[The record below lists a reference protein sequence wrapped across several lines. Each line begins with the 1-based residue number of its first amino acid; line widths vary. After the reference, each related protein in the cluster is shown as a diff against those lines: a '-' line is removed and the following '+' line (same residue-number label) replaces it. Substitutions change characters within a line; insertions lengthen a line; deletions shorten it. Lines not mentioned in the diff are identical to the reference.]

1 MTAPAIQ
8 TILCVDDDPW
18 ILATAKKILE
28 VGGYRVLTTTDPL
41 QVLPLIEWEEVDM
54 VVADLAMPEVDG
66 VHLLQRVRELYPDV
80 PRILLSGTAS
90 LESALR
96 AINESEV
103 FRFLTKP
110 IEQET
115 LLRTVGEAALRRQA
129 MRQTA
134 ARERAAARRESA
146 LGKLE
151 EQHPGLGSAQLE
163 DGVHV
168 ISSDRIRQLHARLG
182 GSVLGS
188 WLEADPAADAA
199 ADAGRTT
206 PV

>member
-1 MTAPAIQ
+1 MTAPATQ

-28 VGGYRVLTTTDPL
+28 AGGYRVLTTTDPL

-66 VHLLQRVRELYPDV
+66 VQLLQRVRELYPDV
-80 PRILLSGTAS
+80 PRIVLSGTAS

-110 IEQET
+110 FEPET
-115 LLRTVGEAALRRQA
+115 LLRAASEATQRRQA
-129 MRQTA
+129 MRQTT
-134 ARERAAARRESA
+134 ARERAAASRESA
-146 LGKLE
+146 LCELE
-151 EQHPGLGSAQLE
+151 AQHPGVGSAQLE

-168 ISSDRIRQLHARLG
+168 ISSKRIRQLRAQLG
-182 GSVLGS
+182 KSVLGRL
-188 WLEADPAADAA
+188 LEADAT
-199 ADAGRTT
+199 ADAGRTN

>member
-1 MTAPAIQ
+1 MTAPATQ
-8 TILCVDDDPW
+8 TILCVDDDAW

-28 VGGYRVLTTTDPL
+28 AGGYHVLTTTDPL

-54 VVADLAMPEVDG
+54 VVADLAMPELDG

-80 PRILLSGTAS
+80 PRILLSGAAT

-96 AINESEV
+96 AINEGEV

-115 LLRTVGEAALRRQA
+115 LIRTVNEAAQRRQA

-134 ARERAAARRESA
+134 ARERAAARREAA
-146 LGKLE
+146 LRELE
-151 EQHPGLGSAQLE
+151 EQHPGVGSVQLE

-168 ISSDRIRQLHARLG
+168 ISSNRIRQLHARLG
-182 GSVLGS
+182 ESVLGR
-188 WLEADPAADAA
+188 WLESGAA
-199 ADAGRTT
+199 ADPGRTT

>member
-1 MTAPAIQ
+1 MTAPTTQ

-28 VGGYRVLTTTDPL
+28 AGGYRVLTTTDPL

-66 VHLLQRVRELYPDV
+66 VQLLQRVRELYPDV
-80 PRILLSGTAS
+80 PRIVLSGTAS

-110 IEQET
+110 FEQET
-115 LLRTVGEAALRRQA
+115 LLRAASEAAQRRQA

-134 ARERAAARRESA
+134 ARERAAASRESA
-146 LGKLE
+146 LRALE
-151 EQHPGLGSAQLE
+151 AQHPGVGSAQLE

-168 ISSDRIRQLHARLG
+168 ISSKRIRQLRAQLGKSVFGRL
-182 GSVLGS
+182 
-188 WLEADPAADAA
+188 LEADSA
-199 ADAGRTT
+199 ADAGRTN